1 MSFIGPRPWIVD
13 YYELFNKKQKRRV
26 EVRPGIT
33 GLAQVNGRNNIDVF
47 KKIDYDL
54 EYIDNIS
61 FLLDLKIL
69 FKSIKTVFNGDES
82 IDMDKNIKKELSK
95 LKKQKN
101 KKK

>member
-1 MSFIGPRPWIVD
+1 M
-13 YYELFNKKQKRRV
+13 FNKKQKRRV

-47 KKIDYDL
+47 KKVDYDL

-69 FKSIKTVFNGDES
+69 FKSIKTVFNSDES